1 MLNTDI
7 LTDVVIV
14 DANPVISAG
23 LCSLLNGYD
32 NVNAT
37 AFPPEALIEAGGFE
51 GRTPAIVILDPAA
64 AGMSETAGRPLLE
77 KLATETSLVGYT
89 DSRSLELVRF
99 CIDAGFRGYISKKAD
114 FDQLP
119 AALNVVIRGGVF
131 VDETLLD
138 ALIHGTNGAE
148 SINNNSALSDRELQV
163 LRSIAHGYSTKEIA
177 AELGVSTKTVETYK
191 HRASSKLGL
200 NSRAEIVNHALANNW
215 MTTK

>member
-7 LTDVVIV
+7 LTEVVIV

-32 NVNAT
+32 NINARD
-37 AFPPEALIEAGGFE
+37 FPPDDLIESGGFQ
-51 GRTPAIVILDPAA
+51 GRTPALVILDPAA
-64 AGMSETAGRPLLE
+64 PGLGELSRRPLLE
-77 KLATETSLVGYT
+77 KLASETSLVAYT
-89 DSRSLELVRF
+89 DSRSLELARF
-99 CIDAGFRGYISKKAD
+99 CMEAGFRGYISKTAD

-119 AALNVVIRGGVF
+119 AALNVVTRGGVF

-138 ALIHGTNGAE
+138 ALIHNNAPADSSNG
-148 SINNNSALSDRELQV
+148 NSALSERELQV

-177 AELGVSTKTVETYK
+177 ADLGVSTKTVETYK

-200 NSRAEIVNHALANNW
+200 SSRADIVNYALANNW
-215 MTTK
+215 MTAK